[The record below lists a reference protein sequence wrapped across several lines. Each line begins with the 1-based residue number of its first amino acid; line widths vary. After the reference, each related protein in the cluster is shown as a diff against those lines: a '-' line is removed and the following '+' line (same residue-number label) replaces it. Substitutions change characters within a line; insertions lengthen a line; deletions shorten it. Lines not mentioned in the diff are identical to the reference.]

1 MSIDLG
7 ILQKNVKDLC
17 DQNGLILSDKLSED
31 SYIATIMDSDQE
43 KNNALN
49 ISAGENGIETSVVTS
64 DGNEV
69 EKFTKDGDFNDDEGL
84 EFVMDSIDSFQ
95 ILSGIDPDETD
106 DNGNPILNE
115 DEDVTDEFSGI
126 VDGLN
131 KIKLDQKRIA
141 DRLRDL
147 SKLSDDPEIIAIVM
161 DLSNNSYSAVL
172 DMEAAID
179 SYNEIMNVPEEDN
192 PDEEVIEES
201 ERKVYEA
208 RNRIDI
214 AKSVMAVKSL
224 NRLGTISDKYCKAYE
239 DVCRQIFG

>member
-1 MSIDLG
+1 MDYKR
-7 ILQKNVKDLC
+7 LQKNVQDIC
-17 DQNGLILSDKLSED
+17 NQNNLILSDELNED

-64 DGNEV
+64 NGDEV
-69 EKFTKDGDFNDDEGL
+69 EKFSKDGEFNDDEGL

-95 ILSGIDPDETD
+95 ILSGIDPKETD
-106 DNGNPILNE
+106 DEGNPILNE

-141 DRLRDL
+141 DKLRDL
-147 SKLSDDPEIIAIVM
+147 SKLSDDPEVIAIIM
-161 DLSNNSYSAVL
+161 DLSNNSYSAIL

-179 SYNEIMNVPEEDN
+179 SYNEIMEIPEEDESE
-192 PDEEVIEES
+192 DEEITEES
-201 ERKVYEA
+201 KKRVCEA
-208 RNRIDI
+208 KNRVDV
-214 AKSVMAVKSL
+214 ARSVMAVKEL
-224 NRLGTISDKYCKAYE
+224 NKSGVISDEDCKAYE
-239 DVCRQIFG
+239 DVCRRMFD